1 MSPFEIIKSARL
13 TEKGSVQAAEN
24 NQYTVV
30 ADRRAN
36 KIQIRQAVQ
45 ELFKVK
51 VLDVQTLNVRGKAR
65 RKRTHQAGKC
75 PDWKKAIVTLKAGD
89 KIVLT

>member
-1 MSPFEIIKSARL
+1 MNTFDVIRTARL
-13 TEKGSVQAAEN
+13 TEKGSRQGEKL

-30 ADRRAN
+30 ANPRAN
-36 KIQIRQAVQ
+36 KFEIKRAVE

-51 VLDVQTLNVRGKAR
+51 VIRVNTLNVRGKLR
-65 RKRTHQAGKC
+65 RQRTQQAGKDQ
-75 PDWKKAIVTLKAGD
+75 DWKKAIVTLKEGD

>member
-1 MSPFEIIKSARL
+1 MNSFQIIKTVRL
-13 TEKGSVQAAEN
+13 TEKGSKQSEAF

-30 ADRRAN
+30 ADRLAT
-36 KIQIRQAVQ
+36 KPQIRQAVQ

-51 VLDVQTLNVRGKAR
+51 VIKVNTLNVRGKAR
-65 RKRTHQAGKC
+65 RKRTAAAGTTSM
-75 PDWKKAIVTLKAGD
+75 WKKAIVTLKDGD